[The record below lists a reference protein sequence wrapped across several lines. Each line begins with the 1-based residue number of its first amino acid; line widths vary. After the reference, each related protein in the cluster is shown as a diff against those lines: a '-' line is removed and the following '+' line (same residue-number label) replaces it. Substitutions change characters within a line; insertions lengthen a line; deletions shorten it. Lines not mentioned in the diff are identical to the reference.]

1 MTTPLPL
8 VLGQTEL
15 SPGLI
20 VAIGVAA
27 FFVLLVL
34 KGIRIVPQAQVMVV
48 ERLGRFNR
56 LAESGLNFIIPLVDA
71 IRPFRTEHGLKKVI
85 DLREQVVDFPP
96 QPVITRDNV
105 TMQVDSIIYYR
116 IIDPRRAMYEIED
129 LSTAIRQLAATNL
142 RNVMGELDLDQ
153 TLTSRDL
160 VNTRLQRVLDEATD
174 VWGLK
179 VTRVEMK
186 NIQPPAEIEE
196 AMSRQMKAE
205 RERRA
210 LVTEAEGRRS
220 AQVLRAQG
228 ERDAAIAE
236 AEGRKQAAVLDAQ
249 GRAEAIVEVAKAK
262 AEAVRLEFD
271 AIHSGAATPD
281 VIAIRYL
288 ETLNQMAQGP
298 ANKMFVPYEASALL
312 GSLGQIAEAVGAARR
327 PGEAGLPADIGRD
340 VKSTLQPAGPA
351 SAPPVPRPKA

>member
-1 MTTPLPL
+1 MTIPFLA
-8 VLGQTEL
+8 QTEM

-20 VAIGVAA
+20 VALAVSG

-34 KGIRIVPQAQVMVV
+34 KGIRIVPQAQVMVI

-56 LAESGLNFIIPLVDA
+56 LAESGLNFIVPLIDA
-71 IRPFRTEHGLKKVI
+71 VRPFRSDVGLRKSI

-105 TMQVDSIIYYR
+105 TMHVDSIIYYR
-116 IIDPRRAMYEIED
+116 ISDPRRAMYEIED

-142 RNVMGELDLDQ
+142 RNIMGELDLDQ

-160 VNTRLQRVLDEATD
+160 VNARLQRALDEATD

-186 NIQPPAEIEE
+186 NIAPPAEIEE
-196 AMSRQMKAE
+196 AMSRQMKSE

-210 LVTEAEGRRS
+210 QVTEAEGRKT

-249 GRAEAIVEVAKAK
+249 GKAEAIIEVARAK
-262 AEAVRLEFD
+262 AEAVKLEFD

-288 ETLNQMAQGP
+288 ETLSQLAHGP
-298 ANKMFVPYEASALL
+298 ANKIFIPYEASALL
-312 GSLGQIAEAVGAARR
+312 ASIGQIAEAVG
-327 PGEAGLPADIGRD
+327 LGRND
-340 VKSTLQPAGPA
+340 VKSTLQGGT
-351 SAPPVPRPKA
+351 PPPPPRPKA